1 MQQQTGMEVF
11 VINAINAESIV
22 NIRYP
27 LLYISNGR
35 PLSMK
40 IFERVSSQCLLAYSL
55 CQKAN

>member
-27 LLYISNGR
+27 SFTYQMVG
-35 PLSMK
+35 PLAWK
-40 IFERVSSQCLLAYSL
+40 SL
-55 CQKAN
+55 KEFPASVC